1 MNCLAK
7 TITTTHTDTI
17 TTIAQ
22 KTIVVFILV
31 CRGSE
36 LEQALVG
43 ADSDPRKLEKT
54 FGMDERYL
62 VDNPYVVRVANI
74 KGVII

>member
-7 TITTTHTDTI
+7 IITTTHTDTI

-36 LEQALVG
+36 LEQALVEV
-43 ADSDPRKLEKT
+43 DSGPRKLEKA
-54 FGMDERYL
+54 FGMDKGYL
-62 VDNPYVVRVANI
+62 GDNPYAVRVDNI
-74 KGVII
+74 KRVII

>member
-1 MNCLAK
+1 
-7 TITTTHTDTI
+7 
-17 TTIAQ
+17 
-22 KTIVVFILV
+22 VVFILV

-43 ADSDPRKLEKT
+43 ADSDPRKLEKA